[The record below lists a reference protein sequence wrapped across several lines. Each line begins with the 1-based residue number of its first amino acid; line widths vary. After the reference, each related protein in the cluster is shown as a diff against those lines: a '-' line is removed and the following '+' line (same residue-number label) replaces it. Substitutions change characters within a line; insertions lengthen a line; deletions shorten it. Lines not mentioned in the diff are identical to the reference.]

1 MQNNDLMI
9 KISADTK
16 KAVEQIEELKKEIKT
31 FATNTKKAN
40 KSLQEQSSSLNKLK
54 GSIKGVVGAYLGF
67 QAVKSVIST
76 VGDFEQSI
84 AKLHAIS
91 GASSVEMD
99 TLKQKAMELG
109 KSTQY
114 SASQV
119 AEGMN
124 YLAMAGYKTSDIMAS
139 MNDVLNLATIGQV
152 DLAQASDIASNILSG
167 FGLSAEE
174 TKRVVDDMT
183 VTITNANTNIPEMGE
198 AMKYVAPQAKAL
210 GISVE
215 ETSAAIGVL
224 GNAGIKA
231 TMAGTGLST
240 MMVRLAAPVSRGRE
254 ALKELGIQTYDAS
267 GKFLGFTNVLKQ
279 FSKKTKSLS
288 QEQKASYYKDIFGI
302 ETLKSA
308 MTLIDSVDTSYAE
321 LYSKIQNSNGASAD
335 KVKIMMDTFN
345 GHLKELQSAFE
356 GLILVVGNE
365 LLPALTD
372 FTKWLTETTSDTIDF
387 YSENKELINTVA
399 KLATTFFLLKKAFV
413 IYEALLGA
421 GAVAKMALFAV
432 EMKKLGSVVEML
444 SFAFSKLSKANVVL
458 LGLTAAIIAM
468 NYVFDEWEDRLKKSE
483 KATGA
488 LVESSTS
495 FKEILNE
502 LDKSLEIK
510 NGVKSFRLTANE
522 LERLKAKTLGL
533 MQINEA
539 KIAQLKKDKEL
550 TEEQKQILKSL
561 VAQNKSLHG
570 VYNKLE
576 KQKPYEETAKSA
588 DNAKKAVL
596 RLSKEEKK
604 LYKNRVREHSKTV
617 SKLEKKEREL
627 ASKILNIQKELQR
640 KLKDIE
646 TSRLNALEDINSKI
660 HSINMSG
667 ASDYEKY
674 VDAKKQAEIAFNKAK
689 AALRNG
695 DLSQA
700 KRYMGQYESL
710 IVSSAE
716 KEERLIEDIE
726 NKKKKANERIIKLK
740 EKLSELYTKETI
752 ANNKR
757 NYASA
762 ALYAKKRQAIEKE
775 ILKLQEIGNKKIA
788 VSKKQVRENEI
799 KGLNKLKSLTN
810 SYYAQEKAQARASAN
825 AKLQQLRA
833 QLQATK
839 AQMQLE
845 VQRLNLEKQLIE
857 AVTGKKVDIDTKEAL
872 ASIKTL
878 DKQIKELDNKTKKK
892 KDLKV
897 SADTKEA
904 KSRVGKLNQDIKKAK
919 PKLIIHGDIKLAQ
932 STLKKFNVEVKNTKP
947 VVTVKSDVSQALKSI
962 NSIPKSITTV
972 HYIKTVE
979 THATGGSV
987 GAFERKSGRI
997 AGYDASDSDDVPA
1010 LLTRGEFVIK
1020 RDAVSH
1026 YGDDFLHLLNNRM
1039 LPKFATGGLVGI
1051 GKTRELVQQLNNKSS
1066 SSNNNSD
1073 SNSES
1078 LSSLDDLKEKI
1089 EVLKDLADTLAGL
1102 KSPLVDTIKKST
1114 KSGETLVKKYEND
1127 INHRQEALSKQKETQ
1142 DSVKGKVQ
1150 SKEEYKKF
1158 SQKLKTEQGNV
1169 KKATA
1174 LTKAD
1179 EKKAKAF
1186 EKKVDKIAKDV
1197 QKYLDKV
1204 EKAKERVK
1212 GALQHLGVS
1221 EYEVLPSSFDDSLDL
1236 KKIAHYYNKL
1246 KKIKVSSVSSIQQSL
1261 VRRAM
1266 RLNRTGWTNSMIAR
1280 SVHPSV
1286 RISGDSLNFHVEV
1299 PQSAAEK
1306 IRLERIKAQLPKF
1319 QTGGLIALQNGG
1331 KLPGYGGGDR
1341 NLALLEDGEFVVR
1354 KEAVGAFG
1362 SDLFHRLNNLELPK
1376 FQSGGVVGALP
1387 IVGSGA
1393 SANDTNINFTMP
1405 SGNSYSMMSSS
1416 DVAKKL
1422 SEEFRRLL

>member
-16 KAVEQIEELKKEIKT
+16 KAVKEIEQLKKEIKQ
-31 FATNTKKAN
+31 FSSDTKKAN
-40 KSLQEQSSSLNKLK
+40 KSLKEQSNSLTKLK

-84 AKLHAIS
+84 AKLHAIT
-91 GASSVEMD
+91 GATSTDMD
-99 TLKQKAMELG
+99 TLKSKAMELG

-124 YLAMAGYKTSDIMAS
+124 YLAMAGYKTNDIMAS

-152 DLAQASDIASNILSG
+152 DLGQASDIASNILSG
-167 FGLSAEE
+167 FGLEAKE
-174 TKRVVDDMT
+174 TARIVDDMT

-321 LYSKIQNSNGASAD
+321 LYSKISSSNGASAD
-335 KVKIMMDTFN
+335 KVKIMMNTLN
-345 GHLKELQSAFE
+345 GHIKELQSAFE

-365 LLPALTD
+365 LLPALTE
-372 FTKWLTETTSDTIDF
+372 FAKWLTDVSSGTIDF
-387 YSENKELINTVA
+387 YKENKELINTVA
-399 KLATTFFLLKKAFV
+399 KLATTFFLLKKSFA
-413 IYEALLGA
+413 IYEALVGA
-421 GAVAKMALFAV
+421 AAVAKMVTFAV
-432 EMKKLGSVVEML
+432 EMKELTTVVEIL
-444 SFAFSKLSKANVVL
+444 TLAFKRLGMANVVL
-458 LGLTAAIIAM
+458 LGLTAAIVAID
-468 NYVFDEWEDRLKKSE
+468 YTFDELNKKYDRTAETTKSL
-483 KATGA
+483 T
-488 LVESSTS
+488 ESTVK
-495 FKEILNE
+495 FKDILNE
-502 LDKSLEIK
+502 LDKSLDIE
-510 NGVKSFRLTANE
+510 NGVKSFKLTADE
-522 LERLKAKTLGL
+522 LENLKSKTVALIGT
-533 MQINEA
+533 NEA
-539 KIAQLKKDKEL
+539 KIKQLQKDNDL
-550 TEEQKQILKSL
+550 TVEQKEMLKSL
-561 VAQNKSLHG
+561 VNQNKSLHNI
-570 VYNKLE
+570 YNRLE
-576 KQKPYEETAKSA
+576 KQKPYNETTQSA
-588 DNAKKAVL
+588 EDAKKAVIS
-596 RLSKEEKK
+596 LSKEQIKYYEKRVIAHQKTITK
-604 LYKNRVREHSKTV
+604 LQGSEQN
-617 SKLEKKEREL
+617 L
-627 ASKILNIQKELQR
+627 ANKILKIQQDLHN
-640 KLKDIE
+640 KLKNLE
-646 TSRLNALEDINSKI
+646 TSRINSIEDINNKI

-667 ASDYEKY
+667 ASDYAKY
-674 VDAKKQAEIAFNKAK
+674 IDTKKQAEIAFNKAK
-689 AALRNG
+689 QSLRNG

-700 KRYMGQYESL
+700 KRYMGQYDNL
-710 IVSSAE
+710 VSS
-716 KEERLIEDIE
+716 L
-726 NKKKKANERIIKLK
+726 AN
-740 EKLSELYTKETI
+740 
-752 ANNKR
+752 
-757 NYASA
+757 
-762 ALYAKKRQAIEKE
+762 KE
-775 ILKLQEIGNKKIA
+775 IKENGRIV
-788 VSKKQVRENEI
+788 VSKKEANATAI
-799 KGLNKLKSLTN
+799 SGLNKLKSLTN
-810 SYYAQEKAQARASAN
+810 SYYANEKAQAKASAN

-845 VQRLNLEKQLIE
+845 VQRLNLEKQLVQ
-857 AVTGKKVDIDTKEAL
+857 AVTGKKVDIDTSGAMKSIKSL
-872 ASIKTL
+872 DGQIKTL
-878 DKQIKELDNKTKKK
+878 TTKIGDKKK
-892 KDLKV
+892 VTV
-897 SADTKEA
+897 SADTKKA
-904 KSRVGKLNQDIKKAK
+904 KSKVNKFNNDVKKAK

-932 STLKKFNVEVKNTKP
+932 STLKKFNIEVKNTKP

-962 NSIPKSITTV
+962 KSIPKSITTV

-987 GAFERKSGRI
+987 GTFERKSGRI
-997 AGYDASDSDDVPA
+997 AGYDASDSDDVPS

-1051 GKTRELVQQLNNKSS
+1051 GKTRELVQQLNSS
-1066 SSNNNSD
+1066 NSNNNENNNND
-1073 SNSES
+1073 DN

-1102 KSPLVDTIKKST
+1102 KSPLVETITKST
-1114 KSGETLVKKYEND
+1114 KNGELLVKKYEGD
-1127 INHRQEALSKQKETQ
+1127 INHSQDVIDKEKATQ

-1169 KKATA
+1169 KKVTA

-1179 EKKAKAF
+1179 EKKAKDF
-1186 EKKVDKIAKDV
+1186 EKRVDKIAKDV

-1204 EKAKERVK
+1204 DEAKERVK

-1236 KKIAHYYNKL
+1236 DRITHYYNKI
-1246 KKIKVSSVSSIQQSL
+1246 KKVDSRVRSVRSIQQQAIKEAL
-1261 VRRAM
+1261 F
-1266 RLNRTGWTNSMIAR
+1266 LNRSGWTNDMIAR
-1280 SVHPSV
+1280 SHPNLD
-1286 RISGDSLNFHVEV
+1286 ISGDRLNFHVEM
-1299 PQSAAEK
+1299 PQNVAEEIRMKEIKSK
-1306 IRLERIKAQLPKF
+1306 IKGF

-1331 KLPGYGGGDR
+1331 KLDGYGGGDR

-1387 IVGSGA
+1387 SVGSGA

-1405 SGNSYSMMSSS
+1405 NGNSYAMMSSS
-1416 DVAKKL
+1416 DVAQKL